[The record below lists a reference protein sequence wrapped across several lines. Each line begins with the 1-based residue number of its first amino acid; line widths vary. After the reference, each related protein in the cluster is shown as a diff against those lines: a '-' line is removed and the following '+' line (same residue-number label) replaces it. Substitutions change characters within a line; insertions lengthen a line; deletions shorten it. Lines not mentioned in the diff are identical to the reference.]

1 MLQIAKWVPGRR
13 LFEAVSRVLRVG
25 RPEVDVSEVP
35 WSEWEDCVARLEGRN
50 TVLSAE
56 QIGSP
61 AFLSRHD
68 VTQRRA
74 RPARGASKQPY

>member
-1 MLQIAKWVPGRR
+1 MLQIANLLSGRR
-13 LFEAVSRVLRVG
+13 LFDAVSRVLRG
-25 RPEVDVSEVP
+25 SRPDLEVSEVP
-35 WSEWEDCVARLEGRN
+35 WSEWEDCVSRLEDRD

-61 AFLSRHD
+61 AFLSRHE

-74 RPARGASKQPY
+74 RPARATRQPY